1 MSTLIACLSSGKGTW
16 GYVSGIINNENWD
29 KIFLV
34 TNDFGKENY
43 KPEKS
48 VEYIIVNP
56 LQETKEMRDL
66 IHEKLNGKINDVEV
80 ALNIISGSG
89 REHMAM
95 IAAVLKLGLGIRLVT
110 SGKVG
115 IEEL

>member
-16 GYVSGIINNENWD
+16 GYVSGVIKNENWD

-34 TNDFGKENY
+34 SNDFGKENY
-43 KPEKS
+43 KPEKN

-56 LQETKEMRDL
+56 LQDMKEMRDL
-66 IHEKLNGKINDVEV
+66 IHEKLNGKVNDVEV
-80 ALNIISGSG
+80 ALNIVSGSG
-89 REHMAM
+89 KEHMAM
-95 IAAVLKLGLGIRLVT
+95 IAAVLKLGLGIRFVT
-110 SGKVG
+110 LGKAG